1 MKKTL
6 MVSEP
11 FLIGGNLVVSTI
23 DDSGLLKKGVRLI
36 DEKGQSY
43 AVNSIA
49 MNRYANGS
57 INVVLDGPKEIGK
70 YLTLV

>member
-6 MVSEP
+6 KVSKP
-11 FLIGGNLVVSTI
+11 FIIGDNLVVSLI
-23 DDSGLLKKGVRLI
+23 DESGILKKGVHLL

-43 AVNSIA
+43 TVNSIA

-57 INVVLDGPKEIGK
+57 INVVLNGPKNIGTV
-70 YLTLV
+70 LTLE